1 MMLLFI
7 YLFLFFRLIITI
19 NLIYQ
24 KCKKSLRLMQG
35 YFKDVNV

>member
-1 MMLLFI
+1 MMLFYI
-7 YLFLFFRLIITI
+7 SVFVFRLIIII